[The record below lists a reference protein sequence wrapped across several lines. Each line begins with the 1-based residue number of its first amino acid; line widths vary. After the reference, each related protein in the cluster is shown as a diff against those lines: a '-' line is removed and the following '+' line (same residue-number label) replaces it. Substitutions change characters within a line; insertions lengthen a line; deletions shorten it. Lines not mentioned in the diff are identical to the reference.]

1 MVSDLGKVLDPV
13 ADKLTQAAMLVC
25 LLLRFPLMIL
35 PLVLL
40 LIKET
45 FMGISG
51 FLVIKKNGQ
60 SIWSKMA
67 RKNCYLSAVCHD
79 DPPCVLE
86 RNNDCCVGCVHHSL
100 CCYDSGFPRA
110 LWEPKH

>member
-51 FLVIKKNGQ
+51 FLVIKKTGRVPMMQ
-60 SIWSKMA
+60 
-67 RKNCYLSAVCHD
+67 
-79 DPPCVLE
+79 
-86 RNNDCCVGCVHHSL
+86 
-100 CCYDSGFPRA
+100 
-110 LWEPKH
+110 EPS